1 MGGAKVGAE
10 TCGGG
15 PRRVGQ
21 GARPVV
27 GARDP
32 SEGSRVV
39 RMGSVEDGRRDRG
52 PEGMGWGWGRVGWGR
67 DACEGVG
74 TWADGQV
81 GGGTGGRH
89 TGRAGVSV
97 GVA

>member
-1 MGGAKVGAE
+1 M
-10 TCGGG
+10 
-15 PRRVGQ
+15 
-21 GARPVV
+21 V
-27 GARDP
+27 GARDA

-39 RMGSVEDGRRDRG
+39 RMGAVEDGRHNRG
-52 PEGMGWGWGRVGWGR
+52 LEGMGWGWGRVGWGR

-81 GGGTGGRH
+81 GGRTGGRH

-97 GVA
+97 GVV